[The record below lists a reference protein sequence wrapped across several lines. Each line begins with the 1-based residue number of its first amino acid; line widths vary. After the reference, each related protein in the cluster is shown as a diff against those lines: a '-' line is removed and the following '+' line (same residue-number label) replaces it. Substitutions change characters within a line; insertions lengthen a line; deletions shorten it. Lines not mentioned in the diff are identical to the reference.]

1 MSLIQQHLDFMD
13 HTLNKLEININQ
25 DLSKD
30 TSNDQD
36 SLNNNEGPQID
47 DLFAQQVLAEYH
59 VQVR

>member
-25 DLSKD
+25 DLTKD

-36 SLNNNEGPQID
+36 SLNNNEEPRID
-47 DLFAQQVLAEYH
+47 DLFAHQVLAEYH
-59 VQVR
+59 VQVK